1 MGCLMRSVYVS
12 LSQECRKICELRLR
26 RINRI
31 VVYVELGTR
40 LLPQIGREPESIVCE
55 GLSAMHV
62 GTDARV
68 LAEIGRE
75 HESIV
80 CEGLTFV
87 LGQEAVL
94 IAIRKLGAV
103 AASAEGASDRAC
115 RTLQ

>member
-1 MGCLMRSVYVS
+1 MIRYIDCIMGCLMRSVFVS
-12 LSQECRKICELRLR
+12 LSQECRKIRELRLR

-40 LLPQIGREPESIVCE
+40 LLPQIGRERESIVCS
-55 GLSAMHV
+55 L
-62 GTDARV
+62 
-68 LAEIGRE
+68 
-75 HESIV
+75 
-80 CEGLTFV
+80 EGLTFV